1 MVLMNKR
8 NKIDKLLYNILFD
21 IFNVTTFSLIL
32 F

>member
-1 MVLMNKR
+1 MLMNKR